1 MKRSSL
7 LFRTC
12 IGWFLFGVLFLQS
25 SYAQDSN
32 STNSIAMHAVLSD
45 GYFKPQ
51 SPDVWSMIKYG
62 NANIDYYTGT
72 LGISIPIYTY
82 KDNNFEI
89 PISIDYAS
97 SGFQPG
103 SPSGLVG
110 QGWYLNFGGAITREV
125 RGIPDDAIQE
135 MYDWREKADQEMN
148 KIPWWDEYTFPDQ
161 GSYIYGHSVRID
173 GYAQSY
179 FKTTPTDSLN
189 IVYTGAA
196 GQEYMPYWK
205 DETNSRLGFETEP
218 DVFNF
223 KVLNY
228 SGSFIL

>member
-1 MKRSSL
+1 MLGIPSGSDRHDHIFINYQTLTYYEKDL
-7 LFRTC
+7 LFLFRTC

-148 KIPWWDEYTFPDQ
+148 EIPWWDEYTFPRPRV
-161 GSYIYGHSVRID
+161 IYLR
-173 GYAQSY
+173 
-179 FKTTPTDSLN
+179 
-189 IVYTGAA
+189 
-196 GQEYMPYWK
+196 
-205 DETNSRLGFETEP
+205 
-218 DVFNF
+218 
-223 KVLNY
+223 
-228 SGSFIL
+228 SFG

>member
-12 IGWFLFGVLFLQS
+12 IGWLWFGVLFLQS

-148 KIPWWDEYTFPDQ
+148 EIPWWDKYTFPNQ

-179 FKTTPTDSLN
+179 FRFFS
-189 IVYTGAA
+189 V
-196 GQEYMPYWK
+196 
-205 DETNSRLGFETEP
+205 
-218 DVFNF
+218 
-223 KVLNY
+223 
-228 SGSFIL
+228 

>member
-1 MKRSSL
+1 MYGTGSHAIHETMDYNMQGWLSEKSSELFEMKLRDVYK
-7 LFRTC
+7 R
-12 IGWFLFGVLFLQS
+12 Q
-25 SYAQDSN
+25 
-32 STNSIAMHAVLSD
+32 
-45 GYFKPQ
+45 
-51 SPDVWSMIKYG
+51 VWSMIKYG

-148 KIPWWDEYTFPDQ
+148 EIPWWDKYTFPNQ

-196 GQEYMPYWK
+196 G
-205 DETNSRLGFETEP
+205 RC
-218 DVFNF
+218 V
-223 KVLNY
+223 
-228 SGSFIL
+228 

>member
-1 MKRSSL
+1 
-7 LFRTC
+7 
-12 IGWFLFGVLFLQS
+12 
-25 SYAQDSN
+25 
-32 STNSIAMHAVLSD
+32 MHAVLSD

-135 MYDWREKADQEMN
+135 MYDDGVKDGIQQGIAATIRTCQNLNASRIETFNNVRK
-148 KIPWWDEYTFPDQ
+148 EYKLTEEQ
-161 GSYIYGHSVRID
+161 TEEY
-173 GYAQSY
+173 
-179 FKTTPTDSLN
+179 LN
-189 IVYTGAA
+189 T
-196 GQEYMPYWK
+196 YWK
-205 DETNSRLGFETEP
+205 
-218 DVFNF
+218 
-223 KVLNY
+223 
-228 SGSFIL
+228 